1 MEEIRGHDKDRKV
14 NLNILH
20 RSPRIQTPSRS
31 IIPQGQIPQPFLE
44 PRIILSHLLIGP
56 HNLLCH
62 GRDSLLGRGKG
73 SDKVCVFVAE
83 SMLMLCRAC
92 MSARAL

>member
-20 RSPRIQTPSRS
+20 RFPRIQTPSRS

-62 GRDSLLGRGKG
+62 G